1 LIFFQRLN
9 SRVGANSALDN
20 NSNLQNS
27 QNVMDT
33 IQEDLG
39 EGKEFIILIFEK
51 LNLNGLKI
59 ML

>member
-39 EGKEFIILIFEK
+39 EGKEFIILIFEE

>member
-1 LIFFQRLN
+1 
-9 SRVGANSALDN
+9 
-20 NSNLQNS
+20 
-27 QNVMDT
+27 MDT

-51 LNLNGLKI
+51 QNLNGLKI